1 LEGPEGGKNDF
12 VAVRSNQWSESPG
25 DLVTGSNAVS
35 VVVPARRYTDV
46 VRLVVAGFVS
56 RMLGFEA
63 VDDIQLALEAI
74 VRSVAPDGTHVRVSL
89 ARDGEW
95 LTLAVGSFQL
105 DELERRL
112 RAVVSDG
119 SRSSRFWNDS
129 STPSRSSTVLR
140 RRSSCASAVQDQLRE
155 CASTTESERR
165 ALLRAYREDGDTTA
179 RDRLIED
186 FLPLAR
192 SLARRYSGRGELTDD
207 LEQVAAVGVIKAIDR
222 FDLSRE
228 VDVVSY
234 VFPTVVGELKRH
246 FRDRAWSVT
255 VPRRLKELHYRLTKL
270 LEDLTATLGRSPT
283 IAELATEAGIGE
295 EEVVEAL
302 EVGRAYSSRSLT
314 SSHDP
319 DDGADL
325 ELVEMLDDEEPGY
338 EAAEN
343 RQVLAAGLRTLD
355 ERERRIVHL
364 RFVEGSP
371 SRRSL
376 RRSASPQMHVS
387 RLIRRM
393 LEKLSAEVEGP

>member
-1 LEGPEGGKNDF
+1 M
-12 VAVRSNQWSESPG
+12 R
-25 DLVTGSNAVS
+25 
-35 VVVPARRYTDV
+35 
-46 VRLVVAGFVS
+46 
-56 RMLGFEA
+56 
-63 VDDIQLALEAI
+63 
-74 VRSVAPDGTHVRVSL
+74 AP
-89 ARDGEW
+89 
-95 LTLAVGSFQL
+95 
-105 DELERRL
+105 
-112 RAVVSDG
+112 
-119 SRSSRFWNDS
+119 
-129 STPSRSSTVLR
+129 
-140 RRSSCASAVQDQLRE
+140 
-155 CASTTESERR
+155 STTESERR
-165 ALLRAYREDGDTTA
+165 ALLQAYREDGDTSA

-283 IAELATEAGIGE
+283 IAELATEAGIDE

-343 RQVLAAGLRTLD
+343 RQLLAAGLRTLD

-364 RFVEGSP
+364 RFVEGLTQSQIAAEIGI
-371 SRRSL
+371 S
-376 RRSASPQMHVS
+376 QMHVS